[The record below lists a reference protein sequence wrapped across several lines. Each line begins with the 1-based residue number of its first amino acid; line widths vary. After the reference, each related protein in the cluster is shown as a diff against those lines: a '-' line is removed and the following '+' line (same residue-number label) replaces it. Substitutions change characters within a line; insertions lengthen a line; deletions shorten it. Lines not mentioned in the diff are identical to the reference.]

1 MYYYVVWL
9 LIGMSDQQSVMKS
22 ELAVLAFSAI
32 EDEGS
37 SYTTEI
43 ARSTGKSQTSID
55 RIVRKM
61 HDAGFLSQEKRG
73 RAKYY
78 SIKYDSIVAHW
89 FSNLVEKTDS
99 TSERTDNLMEAIEKD
114 DRFDSF
120 SDDKIGQNVQKG
132 IQDNEKAIKTFT
144 KNYLVSILQKKPNRT
159 SIEEVLNTGLYID
172 LIKYKFGNPNHFP
185 SYLDTLKSALD
196 RKIDIFTLSYE
207 IEEIVDEIEENSG

>member
-1 MYYYVVWL
+1 
-9 LIGMSDQQSVMKS
+9 MSDKQSVMKS

-32 EDEGS
+32 EEEGS

-61 HDAGFLSQEKRG
+61 HDAEFLSQEKRG

-78 SIKYDSIVAHW
+78 SIKYDSIVAHC
-89 FSNLVEKTDS
+89 FSNLVEETDP
-99 TSERTDNLMEAIEKD
+99 TSKRTKHVMDAIVKD
-114 DRFDSF
+114 DRFDSL
-120 SDDKIGQNVQKG
+120 SDDKIGQNLQKEL
-132 IQDNEKAIKTFT
+132 QDNEKAIKKFT
-144 KNYLVSILQKKPNRT
+144 KNYLMSILQKKPNQT
-159 SIEEVLNTGLYID
+159 SIKEVLNTGLYID
-172 LIKYKFGNPNHFP
+172 LIKYKFDNKNHFP

-207 IEEIVDEIEENSG
+207 IEDIVDEIEKNSG